1 MATTFGFSFLQG
13 PHQDA
18 QKSIMVIFPAICFK
32 ETTFP
37 LISFAEKSVLH
48 FPAGTGAADA
58 SVGVAGASGAGGGI
72 AGALP

>member
-1 MATTFGFSFLQG
+1 MDTTFGFSFLHG
-13 PHQDA
+13 PHHDA
-18 QKSIMVIFPAICFK
+18 QKSMIVIFPAICFK

-37 LISFAEKSVLH
+37 LTSFAEKSALH
-48 FPAGTGAADA
+48 FPAGAGAADA